1 MYKSRSFKEFEN
13 KINEYYTFENDWGF
27 YIDTDS
33 NKILKNITNTNTNT
47 NTNHHN
53 NNNNNFCSKYSTIIS
68 IVLFSFIIVIII

>member
-1 MYKSRSFKEFEN
+1 MYNKSRSFKEFEN

-47 NTNHHN
+47 NINHH

-68 IVLFSFIIVIII
+68 IVLFSVIIVIII